1 VADETV
7 VPIDDNA
14 VKHYR
19 REGSL
24 LNEAQLK
31 RRRSMYCES
40 YQTYQFKI
48 LGGNNILVR
57 YIHSGKPYEGKP
69 HVRFDEGAR
78 ETGYNSHCALVLLY
92 SIMSNVKRQTS
103 KVRR

>member
-14 VKHYR
+14 AKRYR
-19 REGSL
+19 RKGSL

-31 RRRSMYCES
+31 RRRIMYCES
-40 YQTYQFKI
+40 YQTYEFRI
-48 LGGNNILVR
+48 LGGSSILER

-92 SIMSNVKRQTS
+92 NYFT
-103 KVRR
+103 